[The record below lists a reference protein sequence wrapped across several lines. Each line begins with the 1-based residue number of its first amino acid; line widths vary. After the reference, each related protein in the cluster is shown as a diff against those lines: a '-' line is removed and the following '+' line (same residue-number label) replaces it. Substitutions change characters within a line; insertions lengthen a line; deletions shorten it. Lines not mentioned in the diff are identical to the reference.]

1 MKNLINKVVV
11 FVSPYISKIQA
22 YYFSLSP
29 KLKKLLII
37 AGGMLGLL
45 LAMLIIALVVKSI
58 SNRPVK
64 RVVLPTPAV
73 TALPTPVE
81 LTNPSKYATDSA
93 VLKLEENLK
102 DNENKLNNLDIKES
116 NLYPP
121 QLDFE
126 INFPL

>member
-11 FVSPYISKIQA
+11 LVSPYILKIKT
-22 YYFSLSP
+22 YYFSLP
-29 KLKKLLII
+29 LKIKKLLII
-37 AGGMLGLL
+37 AGGMLGFL

-73 TALPTPVE
+73 TALPTPEE

-116 NLYPP
+116 KLYPP